1 MHSFAILFLI
11 LIATV
16 QVAEAT
22 TETQVITPYS
32 EIHPTLTS
40 SSVTTATFSGKTHD
54 LTNKSLSDSLE
65 IFIFNLIVGIFA
77 VWQSMISTY
86 KCIRRRRSIPTTSS
100 ISTDMG
106 QSDRDTITAIMN
118 IDNVNSISNINNVYI
133 RRRIDVQTDLEQ
145 RRAGFTMNV
154 RNVDSIN
161 NVNNEVVIPLDLNC

>member
-1 MHSFAILFLI
+1 
-11 LIATV
+11 
-16 QVAEAT
+16 
-22 TETQVITPYS
+22 
-32 EIHPTLTS
+32 
-40 SSVTTATFSGKTHD
+40 
-54 LTNKSLSDSLE
+54 
-65 IFIFNLIVGIFA
+65 FIFNLIVGIFA

-161 NVNNEVVIPLDLNC
+161 NVNNEAVIPL